1 MFASVWNTL
10 AQKKC
15 VAIFPEGGSHDQS
28 NFLPF
33 KAGVSIMSLGFLDHY
48 PDSEFYLI
56 PVGMNYFKRDS
67 FREYS
72 FLFSSLS
79 HSQSARFSG
88 YRRAHRGGSRAGAA
102 IPSRRRGEVRGCE
115 RTAQLHQPKH
125 VQRHD
130 DGVGLDHA
138 QRGKAKKRRM
148 IRR

>member
-72 FLFSSLS
+72 FLLFSFSLAERALFWI
-79 HSQSARFSG
+79 SAS
-88 YRRAHRGGSRAGAA
+88 
-102 IPSRRRGEVRGCE
+102 PSRWIASWCGDSIRAARRSTR
-115 RTAQLHQPKH
+115 P
-125 VQRHD
+125 
-130 DGVGLDHA
+130 
-138 QRGKAKKRRM
+138 
-148 IRR
+148 